1 MLKSSIN
8 PMALPKIRST
18 SASLRCSGVRAD
30 PSVISSDIRSV
41 LPYGPLGHIIDTHR
55 LTPRR
60 SSSSRPSQF
69 RSTCLPR
76 NRVNTSRGRQE
87 ILHQRLDA
95 VAGSDPTARKYVGSQ
110 PASVDEA
117 TQHSRLRQPFEVRTR
132 LAPSLTV
139 ALDLPHP
146 EASSDQLVER
156 DAPHYNVSPRFDRRQ
171 LDAF

>member
-41 LPYGPLGHIIDTHR
+41 LPCGPLGHIIDTHR

-69 RSTCLPR
+69 RSICLPR
-76 NRVNTSRGRQE
+76 NRVNTSRGRQA

-110 PASVDEA
+110 PASMYEA
-117 TQHSRLRQPFEVRTR
+117 AQHSGPRQPFEVRTR
-132 LAPSLTV
+132 LAPAPAV
-139 ALDLPHP
+139 ALDLPYP
-146 EASSDQLVER
+146 ELPADEIVQR
-156 DAPHYNVSPRFDRRQ
+156 DAPHDEVTPCFDGR
-171 LDAF
+171 